1 MIINIS
7 DTEGQL
13 QLKYFVLFEHYQSCF
28 MILLHHWIIEIKRK
42 HLLNSETKV
51 LFRLVYKFDL
61 RLVSN
66 IKELTSQDPLTCH
79 QVTLLSKIIINK
91 NKIKIIK
98 IKT

>member
-42 HLLNSETKV
+42 HLLNLETKV
-51 LFRLVYKFDL
+51 LCL
-61 RLVSN
+61 
-66 IKELTSQDPLTCH
+66 
-79 QVTLLSKIIINK
+79 
-91 NKIKIIK
+91 
-98 IKT
+98 